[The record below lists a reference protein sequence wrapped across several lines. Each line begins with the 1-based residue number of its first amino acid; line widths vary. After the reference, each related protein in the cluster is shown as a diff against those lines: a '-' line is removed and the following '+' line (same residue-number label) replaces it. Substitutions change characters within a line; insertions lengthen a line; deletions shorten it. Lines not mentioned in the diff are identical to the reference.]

1 MKTLNEQYQLIK
13 EGKGHKGVFLTEAK
27 RQFPNYIRNAATFEE
42 AALILK
48 QREIIHENV
57 TDTSVS
63 TTVGVQKESFELAF
77 NKFLTEAKDPQVKA
91 KEVKAKKVKS
101 QEEPEKAEAKKTS
114 KQVEEDLDHNYDN
127 KNEKNPDNLI
137 FDQIMMG
144 YYAEMKDPKNSEKTM
159 QELKDMVFKNLAKD
173 SIYYTKNAQFGVKD
187 LGYSVD
193 HPGLGEP
200 KEAKGKYKASGYG
213 DLNEVFYGDSDG
225 DRDADM
231 ESTVQANEYYDKG
244 LEAYN
249 EGDKLK
255 AEKYYQAA
263 LKAGAWLGWTEN
275 DLPPYDRVVSES
287 KLRKVISQIIRE
299 EMEEAYQMVNI
310 NPNKKGEGDIYIP
323 QFYIL
328 PPEARKKLNLLN
340 PGENAP
346 TYKESFQI
354 PHFKML
360 PGNNIGFSN
369 WLVQAIENPKDVR
382 NPLTGIINDLN
393 RSNEDFR
400 SFLTYT
406 KKFISTNKI
415 VIPTRGIDATYYE
428 LDFPEGF
435 EVLPLKEWAQR
446 ELEKSY
452 EKLARAESGEVRRGR
467 PVNIPSL
474 KKFIQRLEILS
485 SSPEGGVVVVLPPFF
500 TKSLM
505 ESVEKEL
512 AAINKE
518 AEHEI
523 LQSKLDKINDL
534 IEKKR
539 SQLSKLDEDED
550 MKALTDKKKVKELEK
565 DIKKLEV
572 ARKKIEK
579 MLHKTKGKKKEVI
592 DEMEGEEPSPELLK
606 ALSQADEMYE
616 GGLDIDT
623 ILVKFNPRMRNDIER
638 HLRMGHEGTDN
649 D

>member
-77 NKFLTEAKDPQVKA
+77 NNFLTEAKDPQVKA

-127 KNEKNPDNLI
+127 KDDKNPDNLI

-213 DLNEVFYGDSDG
+213 DLN
-225 DRDADM
+225 
-231 ESTVQANEYYDKG
+231 
-244 LEAYN
+244 
-249 EGDKLK
+249 
-255 AEKYYQAA
+255 
-263 LKAGAWLGWTEN
+263 
-275 DLPPYDRVVSES
+275 ES

-550 MKALTDKKKVKELEK
+550 MKALTDVKKVKEIEK

-592 DEMEGEEPSPELLK
+592 DEMEEEEPNPELLK
-606 ALSQADEMYE
+606 VLSQADEMYE